1 MAPDRTVEQRG
12 APVTDSRT
20 QPSRG
25 RRAQAWLLAVPLAL
39 IVLGLTVSSL
49 VLAEAYL
56 GRAGRIALIAALVAA
71 PTIGRPIPGLGRIR
85 AATRRLRSLPIFSRP
100 GLELWWLVQLV
111 LWSVGLATAIPGH
124 LRGALGADVVRV
136 EDLAHGWKASC
147 IGWAPERHE
156 LIGVHADGA
165 DYLGFTIV
173 DVSGTPPVSRFFSAP
188 WDNAVLDLTMLGT
201 HGLAVA
207 HTEHDDRSF
216 LIDLD
221 RRTATT
227 RPEVGVIAS
236 AFDPVNDRIH
246 VIQRGRRTV
255 VSGGDTR
262 VLTLDLDD
270 YLAERWSEAQHH
282 EITTPS
288 APTALATDPHDPN
301 HLYVRGEG
309 STRGIAEIDLVRGE
323 TRALDLPP
331 PLGGLAIDAQR
342 RRAYVTNGARS
353 SLYEISL
360 DGFELEREVWLG
372 GVPGTLDVLTGTG
385 AIAVGTRMTGELLV
399 LDQDTLEVY
408 VRLKTCWRKDP
419 AFRTGAALFL
429 GEMREFAWD
438 EPSRTLFVA
447 DVCGLRR
454 VRFPPGWRV
463 HGAEPAADSRAGEP
477 T

>member
-1 MAPDRTVEQRG
+1 MT
-12 APVTDSRT
+12 
-20 QPSRG
+20 
-25 RRAQAWLLAVPLAL
+25 
-39 IVLGLTVSSL
+39 VLGLAPSSL

-56 GRAGRIALIAALVAA
+56 GRAGRIALVVALVAA
-71 PTIGRPIPGLGRIR
+71 PVIGRPIPMLGRIR
-85 AATRRLRSLPIFSRP
+85 AATRRTSTLPIFARP
-100 GLELWWLVQLV
+100 GFELWWCALLV
-111 LWSVGLATAIPGH
+111 LWSVGLATAFPGH
-124 LRGALGADVVRV
+124 LRGALGSEIVRV
-136 EDLAHGWKASC
+136 EDLAHGWKASR
-147 IGWAPERHE
+147 IGWAAERHE
-156 LIGVHADGA
+156 LVGVHADGA

-173 DVSGTPPVSRFFSAP
+173 DVSGTPPVSRFFAAP
-188 WDNAVLDLTMLGT
+188 WDNAVLDLTMLGA

-207 HTEHDDRSF
+207 HTEHDDKSF

-221 RRTATT
+221 RRMAET
-227 RPEVGVIAS
+227 RPEAGVIAS

-246 VIQRGRRTV
+246 VIQRGKRTAIT
-255 VSGGDTR
+255 GGDTA

-270 YLAERWSEAQHH
+270 YLAQRWSEARRH
-282 EITTPS
+282 ELATPE
-288 APTALATDPHDPN
+288 APTALAMDPRDPD

-309 STRGIAEIDLVRGE
+309 GTRGIADIDLASGAAR
-323 TRALDLPP
+323 TLDLPP
-331 PLGGLAIDAQR
+331 PLGGLAVDAAR

-360 DGFELEREVWLG
+360 DGFDLEREVWLG

-399 LDQDTLEVY
+399 LDQDTLDVH

-419 AFRTGAALFL
+419 AFRAGAALFL
-429 GEMREFAWD
+429 GEMRELRWD

-454 VRFPPGWRV
+454 VRFPAGWRIR
-463 HGAEPAADSRAGEP
+463 GADPETKAPAGGP